1 VNGTDPPA
9 RLDSAS
15 TGSTGCLFP
24 LVLGQAAPMEELDEN
39 VRLPGN
45 LKKGGACIA
54 PEVRFVRAIRG
65 KYNFPKKFFRNLLT
79 R

>member
-1 VNGTDPPA
+1 
-9 RLDSAS
+9 
-15 TGSTGCLFP
+15 
-24 LVLGQAAPMEELDEN
+24 MEELDEN